1 MLSRDKTGVDV
12 DEGRYLQQ
20 LVRGYESAASVCLIM
35 PDVSEIVYSSHGIRT
50 RDKEK
55 LENDNIVLRDEDGL
69 QTLFGKTEP
78 EKDSL
83 IRANIC
89 DKSKRK
95 WWCENR
101 LPFAGLKGLAKD
113 AGLGFGIL

>member
-1 MLSRDKTGVDV
+1 LVDDAAKMLSRDKTGVDV

-95 WWCENR
+95 
-101 LPFAGLKGLAKD
+101 
-113 AGLGFGIL
+113 